1 MEAAM
6 DEAKLKQLVKEALT
20 EILDERREILS
31 EVIVE
36 ALEDVAIIR
45 AIQEGENTPLAPKED
60 ILRLLEDES

>member
-36 ALEDVAIIR
+36 ALEDVAMIR
-45 AIQEGENTPLAPKED
+45 AIQEGENTPLAPRED
-60 ILRLLEDES
+60 VLRLLKGES

>member
-36 ALEDVAIIR
+36 ALEDVAMIR

-60 ILRLLEDES
+60 ILRLLEGES

>member
-36 ALEDVAIIR
+36 ALEDVAMIR
-45 AIQEGENTPLAPKED
+45 AIQEGENTPLAPRED
-60 ILRLLEDES
+60 ILHLLEGES

>member
-36 ALEDVAIIR
+36 ALEDVAMIR
-45 AIQEGENTPLAPKED
+45 AIQEGENTPLAPRED
-60 ILRLLEDES
+60 VLRLLEGES

>member
-36 ALEDVAIIR
+36 ALEDVAMIR
-45 AIQEGENTPLAPKED
+45 AIQEGENTPLAPRKD